1 MCAAGALVQAQQA
14 VAAALCV
21 VQAFQ
26 RRRGRAEQD
35 RYVLQTRTYHRQ
47 VAGVVAQ
54 AFLLFIGGVVLLV
67 DDDQPRI
74 LQWGEQRRTGAD
86 DDVRLAI
93 AGSQPGVEALA
104 VGQRRVQQG
113 DARIEAPFEA
123 SQGLR
128 TEVDLRDQYQ
138 CLLASFQRFADQL
151 QVDLGLAA
159 AGDAGQ

>member
-35 RYVLQTRTYHRQ
+35 RHVLQAGAHHGQ

-54 AFLLFIGGVVLLV
+54 AFLLFIGAVVLLV

-86 DDVRLAI
+86 DDIRLAI
-93 AGSQPGVEALA
+93 AGGQPGVEALA

-123 SQGLR
+123 R
-128 TEVDLRDQYQ
+128 
-138 CLLASFQRFADQL
+138 
-151 QVDLGLAA
+151 
-159 AGDAGQ
+159 